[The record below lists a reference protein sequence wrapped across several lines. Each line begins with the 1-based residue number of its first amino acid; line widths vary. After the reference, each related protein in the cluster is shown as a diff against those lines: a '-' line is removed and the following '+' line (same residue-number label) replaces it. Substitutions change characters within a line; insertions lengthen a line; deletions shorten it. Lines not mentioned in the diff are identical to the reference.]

1 VVVKKVDQVGFDF
14 ITKHEGLRL
23 EAYLCPAK
31 VWTIGYG
38 QTFYPGGKRV
48 QNGDLITIEEAN
60 DMFKKV
66 LANFEQNVYNLT
78 RDDISQNQFN
88 ALASFAYNIG
98 IGALRGSTLLKKVN
112 KDPNDP
118 AIKDEFMKWVNGGGG
133 ILAGLVKRR
142 REEAKLY
149 FTV

>member
-1 VVVKKVDQVGFDF
+1 MIKKVDQVGYDF

-23 EAYLCPAK
+23 ESYLCPAK

-48 QNGDLITIEEAN
+48 QKGDLITIEEAN
-60 DMFKKV
+60 AMFVKV
-66 LANFEQNVYNLT
+66 LKNFEDNVCNLT
-78 RDDISQNQFN
+78 VDEINQNQFN
-88 ALASFAYNIG
+88 ALVSFAYNVG

-112 KDPNDP
+112 KNPNDP

-149 FTV
+149 FS